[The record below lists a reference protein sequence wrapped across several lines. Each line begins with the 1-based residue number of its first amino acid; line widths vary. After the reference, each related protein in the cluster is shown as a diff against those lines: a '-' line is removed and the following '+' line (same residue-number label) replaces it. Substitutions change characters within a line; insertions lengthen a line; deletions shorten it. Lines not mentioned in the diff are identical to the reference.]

1 MHSGKYDA
9 ASDEELVLWY
19 RQGEKQAADYIIN
32 KYKNLVLKKVGSMFL
47 LGGDRADLIQEGM
60 LGMFKAV
67 RDYDMNKDVSFFTF
81 ADLCVT
87 RQIYTAVQSSNRKK
101 HLPLNTYVSIYSQ
114 SVSEEDESKEGRF
127 LFNILADVSEKS
139 PEDMIIERESIE
151 QMESAIA
158 DELSK
163 FETEVLNLYLAGLN
177 YIEIAGVLG
186 KDEKSADNALQRIKA
201 KVRKIVRN
209 SG

>member
-9 ASDEELVLWY
+9 ASDEEIVLWY

-47 LGGDRADLIQEGM
+47 LGGDRDDLIQEGM

-151 QMESAIA
+151 QMEAAIA